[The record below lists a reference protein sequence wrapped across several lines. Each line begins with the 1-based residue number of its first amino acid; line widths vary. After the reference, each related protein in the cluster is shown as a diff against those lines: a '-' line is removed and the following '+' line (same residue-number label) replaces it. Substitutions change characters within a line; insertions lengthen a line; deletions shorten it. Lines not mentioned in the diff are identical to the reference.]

1 MKHLIIIAA
10 ILVSTIAI
18 AQTNYEKGMQK
29 AFELWQTNN
38 WTEAEQLFE
47 RIAAAELNEW
57 LPSYYVAQMNSLKS
71 WEEKDMTK
79 VKAQLDKAQDYLN
92 IAMSISKN
100 NPDLLVMQAQ
110 IYTNWIVTDGMTYG
124 MKYSAKVKELYT
136 EAYALAPNNPMVV
149 FCNADWNMGSALYFG
164 QDTKPFCKDIERA
177 IELFANFKPESP
189 FHPNWGIERAKQQL
203 EKCKS

>member
-10 ILVSTIAI
+10 ILVSTIAT

>member
-10 ILVSTIAI
+10 ILVSTIAT

-29 AFELWQTNN
+29 AFELWQANN

-71 WEEKDMTK
+71 WEEKDMAK
-79 VKAQLDKAQDYLN
+79 VKAQLDKAQEYLN

>member
-10 ILVSTIAI
+10 ILVSTIAT

-164 QDTKPFCKDIERA
+164 QDTKLFCKDIERA

>member
-10 ILVSTIAI
+10 ILVSTIAT
-18 AQTNYEKGMQK
+18 AQTDYEKGMQK
-29 AFELWQTNN
+29 AFELWQANN

-164 QDTKPFCKDIERA
+164 QDTKLFCKDIERA

>member
-10 ILVSTIAI
+10 ILVSTIAT
-18 AQTNYEKGMQK
+18 AQTDYEKGMQK
-29 AFELWQTNN
+29 AFELWQANN